1 MAKRSLP
8 AVEPQRAVLT
18 VEQMKRG
25 IVRFQKRIDEL
36 QAFDPTSVQKR
47 WAPEVSILEKAIDET
62 LVAVFGSNT
71 IEYNRYRSATNLDRG
86 PVIMGR
92 EFAPREVQQFLA
104 EGKQRAI
111 LTLQQAIRGLE
122 EEIEEQETLVK
133 PVNAK
138 VESERDLTKVF
149 IVHGHDEGAREAVA
163 RFLERLGLKP
173 IILHEQ
179 ANQGRTV
186 IEKVEN
192 HGNVSF
198 AIVLLTPD
206 DEGGKKGE
214 VLKPRARQN
223 VLLELGYFIGRL
235 GRKHVCALKRGE
247 LDIPSDF
254 AGVIA
259 EAFDDGGGWKQKLAA
274 ELDAAGF
281 PIDWNKV
288 MRP

>member
-1 MAKRSLP
+1 MARRP
-8 AVEPQRAVLT
+8 TAPEPQRVHLT
-18 VEQMKRG
+18 VEQMKSG
-25 IVRFQKRIDEL
+25 IRRLQKRIDEL
-36 QAFDPTSVQKR
+36 EAFDPTLVQKK
-47 WAPEVSILEKAIDET
+47 WSPEVSVLEKAIDET
-62 LVAVFGSNT
+62 LVAVFGPNT
-71 IEYNRYRSATNLDRG
+71 LEYNRYMTRLEDHGYMFVGMEDTPLHE
-86 PVIMGR
+86 I
-92 EFAPREVQQFLA
+92 QQSLA
-104 EGKQRAI
+104 ESKKEVI
-111 LTLQQAIRGLE
+111 ISLKQAIRGLE
-122 EEIEEQETLVK
+122 EELEEREILAY
-133 PVNAK
+133 PVN
-138 VESERDLTKVF
+138 VQHEPSRDLTRVF

-179 ANQGRTV
+179 ANQGGTV

-198 AIVLLTPD
+198 AVVLLTPD
-206 DEGGKKGE
+206 DQGCKKGE
-214 VLKPRARQN
+214 ALKPRARQN

-254 AGVIA
+254 AGIIA
-259 EAFDDGGGWKQKLAA
+259 ESFDDDGGWKQKLAV

-288 MRP
+288 MRQ